1 MTKQTLT
8 AGEIAAR
15 LTAEKI
21 EPLVRYVEQATSTK
35 LCFQDQQQAHE
46 SQEPKKGPERAV
58 KPLYTDSDRARE
70 TAVKSE
76 PAYRSDFRR
85 DYARLLHCPAF
96 RRLQGKTQ
104 LFPSSEHDFF
114 RNRLTHS
121 LEVAQ
126 IAKSIALR
134 LNHLHCYFKDN
145 PIDLDLVETAAL
157 AHDLGHPPF
166 GHNGEQALDDCMK
179 KRGGFEG
186 NAQSLRIL
194 ARLEKKEPQRMP
206 EVGLNLTHRTLA
218 ATLKYDRAIPIQRK
232 KRETLVKGFYD
243 SEKELVERIKR
254 SVLGNAEVCRF
265 KTIECQIMDV
275 ADDIAYSTYD
285 LEDALKAG
293 FVTADEI
300 LALRE
305 DDTFEQVKTKL
316 NTDRKLLGIDAKEI
330 DIQDEEH
337 LESLYDTI
345 RSNEKQLNDDGT
357 ARTKLTSRLV
367 NEYIEATNVEIDKS
381 CPAMS
386 NVYLDNKDLM
396 MRMKF
401 MKHVTYTLVIQSP
414 ALKTVEYRGY
424 DIVKDIFKALSKD
437 DGEMLLPDD
446 YRVRVK
452 TTDQLER
459 YRAICDFIAGMT
471 DRYAIEFHGR
481 LYSDNVQTIF
491 KPL

>member
-1 MTKQTLT
+1 MK
-8 AGEIAAR
+8 
-15 LTAEKI
+15 
-21 EPLVRYVEQATSTK
+21 S
-35 LCFQDQQQAHE
+35 
-46 SQEPKKGPERAV
+46 
-58 KPLYTDSDRARE
+58 LYTDSDRARE
-70 TAVKSE
+70 VAVESE
-76 PAYRSDFRR
+76 PAYRSAFRR
-85 DYARLLHCPAF
+85 DYARLLHCAAF

-104 LFPSSEHDFF
+104 LFPPTEHDFF

-134 LNHLHCYFKDN
+134 LNHLHHYFKDN
-145 PIDLDLVETAAL
+145 PIDLDMVETAAL

-166 GHNGEQALDDCMK
+166 GHNGERALDDCMK
-179 KRGGFEG
+179 ERGGFEG

-194 ARLEKKEPQRMP
+194 ARLGKKEPQRTP

-218 ATLKYDRAIPIQRK
+218 ATLKYDCPIPIERK
-232 KRETLVKGFYD
+232 PDETLVKGFYD

-254 SVLGNAEVCRF
+254 SVLGDAEIRPF
-265 KTIECQIMDV
+265 KTIECQIMDL

-293 FVTADEI
+293 FVTASKMI
-300 LALRE
+300 LAVLE
-305 DDTFEQVKTKL
+305 DDTFEQLKAKL
-316 NTDRKLLGIDAKEI
+316 NTDRQTLFRHMMDIWMAPAFDPKLLGIDAEKI
-330 DIQDEEH
+330 DIRDGKH
-337 LESLYDTI
+337 LALLFAAI
-345 RSNEKQLNDDGT
+345 RSNEQQLNDDGT
-357 ARTKLTSRLV
+357 ARTKLTSQLV
-367 NEYIEATNVEIDKS
+367 NEYIQATDVEIDAS

-386 NVYLDNKDLM
+386 SIQLDEDLM
-396 MRMKF
+396 KRMNI
-401 MKHVTYTLVIQSP
+401 MKHLTYALVIQSP

-424 DIVKDIFKALSKD
+424 DIVKDLFDALSE

-446 YRVRVK
+446 YRARVK

-459 YRAICDFIAGMT
+459 CRAVCDFIAGMT